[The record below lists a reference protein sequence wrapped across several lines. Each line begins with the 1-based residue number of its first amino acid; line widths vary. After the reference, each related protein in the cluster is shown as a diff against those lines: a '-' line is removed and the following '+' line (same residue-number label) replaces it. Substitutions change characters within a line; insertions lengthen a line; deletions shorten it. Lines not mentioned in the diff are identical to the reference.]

1 MLDAPCVEHLDLRT
15 TERHHP
21 QVARPSA
28 FWLVALTFTILL
40 FGVTLPTP
48 LYVVYQAQ
56 WGFAAGV
63 LTLVF
68 AIYSLGVLAALL
80 FFGRLSDQIGR
91 KRVLLAALAVA
102 VASTIGFLLA
112 NGVAVLLVAR
122 FLSGFSAGLTQGTA
136 TAALAE
142 LEPSHDPRRAAL
154 VSSAINTGAVGLG
167 PLIAG
172 ILTEYVGWQTHL
184 VFVVYLGCLAVATAA
199 TLLLPETIAARGR
212 ATFRVQRLS
221 VPAAIRP
228 TFLTAA
234 LSAFAAFALLGLFI
248 ALVPS
253 FLGKELHE
261 PNHAVAGVVV
271 ALLFAVATVAQLL
284 LHELPSRRALLL
296 GFPWLLL
303 GLGLL
308 MLGLDIG
315 QLAVFVAGT
324 CCAGVG
330 VGLVT
335 MASVAMVN
343 RVAPPEHRA
352 EVVSSF
358 FIAAYAGLAIPALG
372 VGIASQH
379 VGFFPATLVCS
390 IVLAVLL
397 GTVAVRVLGARP
409 APA

>member
-1 MLDAPCVEHLDLRT
+1 MRRAPRPAGRR
-15 TERHHP
+15 ERHHP
-21 QVARPSA
+21 HVARPSA

-154 VSSAINTGAVGLG
+154 VSSAINTGAIGLG

-199 TLLLPETIAARGR
+199 TLLLPETIAATRARDVPRRSGSLFRRRSAPRSSRPRSPRSRRSRSSASSSRSCRRSSERSCTSPTTRWPGVGR
-212 ATFRVQRLS
+212 RS
-221 VPAAIRP
+221 
-228 TFLTAA
+228 
-234 LSAFAAFALLGLFI
+234 
-248 ALVPS
+248 
-253 FLGKELHE
+253 
-261 PNHAVAGVVV
+261 
-271 ALLFAVATVAQLL
+271 LLFAVATVAQLL

-308 MLGLDIG
+308 MLGLDIRAARRLRG
-315 QLAVFVAGT
+315 GD
-324 CCAGVG
+324 CAAPGS
-330 VGLVT
+330 
-335 MASVAMVN
+335 ASGSS
-343 RVAPPEHRA
+343 PWHRW
-352 EVVSSF
+352 S
-358 FIAAYAGLAIPALG
+358 
-372 VGIASQH
+372 
-379 VGFFPATLVCS
+379 
-390 IVLAVLL
+390 
-397 GTVAVRVLGARP
+397 R
-409 APA
+409 